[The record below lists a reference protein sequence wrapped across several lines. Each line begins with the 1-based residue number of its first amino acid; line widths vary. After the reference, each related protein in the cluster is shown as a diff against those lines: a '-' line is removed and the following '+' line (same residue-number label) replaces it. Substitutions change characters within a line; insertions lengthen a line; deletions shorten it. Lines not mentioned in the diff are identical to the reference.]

1 MKSDGPDSVPNSL
14 RIPKHVAIIMD
25 GNGRWAN
32 ARGLPRVEGHE
43 VGAESVRQIVRACR
57 EMGVK
62 AVTLYSFSTEN
73 WHRPTDEVEALMA
86 LLARYLVDERQEIM
100 ENQIG
105 FRAIGQ
111 LDRLPGT
118 VRDLLSELTEISGV
132 SEPQMTLCLALSYGS
147 RAELVEAT
155 RAVARQVASGALA
168 AEEIDESVL
177 AGHLQ
182 TVGLPEPDLLIRT
195 SGELRLSNFLLWQ
208 LAYAEIYVTDVL
220 WPDFRKPQLME
231 AFEAYSQRQRRF
243 GRTQKQV
250 EQESL

>member
-1 MKSDGPDSVPNSL
+1 MKSDGPDSVPKSL

-73 WHRPTDEVEALMA
+73 WHRPNDEVESLMA
-86 LLARYLVDERQEIM
+86 LLARYLVGERQEIM

-118 VRDLLSELTEISGV
+118 VRDLLTDLTQVSGE

-147 RAELVEAT
+147 RAEIVETVRTLARRVSAGEL
-155 RAVARQVASGALA
+155 RA
-168 AEEIDESVL
+168 EDIDESVF

-208 LAYAEIYVTDVL
+208 SAYSELYFTDVF
-220 WPDFRKPQLME
+220 WPSFSKRDFLRAVHDYQL
-231 AFEAYSQRQRRF
+231 RQRRF
-243 GRTQKQV
+243 G
-250 EQESL
+250 E

>member
-1 MKSDGPDSVPNSL
+1 MPEMNSHVPQ
-14 RIPKHVAIIMD
+14 HVAIIMD

-57 EMGVK
+57 QMGVR

-73 WHRPTDEVEALMA
+73 WHRPSDEVDSLMA
-86 LLARYLVDERQEIM
+86 LLARYLVGERQEIM

-111 LDRLPGT
+111 LDRLPDT
-118 VRDLLSELTEISGV
+118 VRELLVELTRVSGE

-147 RAELVEAT
+147 RAEIVETT
-155 RAVARQVASGALA
+155 RAIARRVGAGELA
-168 AEEIDESVL
+168 ADDINEEVFAE
-177 AGHLQ
+177 HLQ

-208 LAYAEIYVTDVL
+208 LAYAEIYVTDTL
-220 WPDFRKPQLME
+220 WPDFRKPELMD
-231 AFEAYSQRQRRF
+231 AFRAYSQRQRRF
-243 GRTQKQV
+243 GRTQDQM
-250 EQESL
+250 EEEAS